1 MNWEQNQR
9 IRIAAKLLHH
19 GEVIAYPTEAVW
31 GLGCDPLNQAAV
43 TSILDLKGRAQSKG
57 LILIAASALQLRPY
71 LGDVRQE
78 DIDRLTE
85 VRAVP
90 TTWVVPAS
98 RHTPHWLTGGRD
110 TLAVRVTTH
119 PLAAALCRVFGGPLV
134 STSANPQGKPPAK
147 TAFKVR
153 QYFRDAP
160 VCIVPGALGGAVKPS
175 EIRDLRNG
183 SILRPG
189 E

>member
-1 MNWEQNQR
+1 VNWEQNQR
-9 IRIAAKLLHH
+9 IRIAARLLRN

-31 GLGCDPLNQAAV
+31 GLGCDPLNQSAV
-43 TSILDLKGRAQSKG
+43 ARILALKGRAQSKG
-57 LILIAASALQLRPY
+57 LILIAASAAQILPY
-71 LGDVRQE
+71 LGRLCDGDV
-78 DIDRLTE
+78 DRLTAP
-85 VRAVP
+85 RAVP
-90 TTWVVPAS
+90 TTWVVPAA
-98 RHTPHWLTGGRD
+98 RQVPQWLTGGRE
-110 TLAVRVTTH
+110 TLAVRITTH
-119 PLAAALCRVFGGPLV
+119 PMAAALCRVFGGPLV